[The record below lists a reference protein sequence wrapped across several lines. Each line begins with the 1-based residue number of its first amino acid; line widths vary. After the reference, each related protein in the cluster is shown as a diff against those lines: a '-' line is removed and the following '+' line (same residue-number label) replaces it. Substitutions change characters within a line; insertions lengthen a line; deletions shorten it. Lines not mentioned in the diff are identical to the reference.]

1 MAMSIMKEAWLERF
15 GGCET
20 LENTPA
26 VIAELEKRALDGVPI
41 GPHVWSEFEK
51 QCEQDEY
58 FAGTRWTEI
67 ISGVHRDAARFY
79 FREKPF
85 EGFWMLVPGEIHG
98 ARNRNFYRC
107 DDCGHRWVD
116 EYPGIPDDDC
126 NVCGNRHYQPW
137 LTEELDAD
145 GNLVATDGH
154 SNPNKE
160 HFERGYRDGLK
171 CGDSQAKKLEADEMF
186 DACGMVCHELIKA
199 SPHTARH
206 FGYAVLEEKIQQ
218 YDEELDGV
226 LKSRTYWEGV
236 LSALKDRATA
246 IDGTSQTTS

>member
-1 MAMSIMKEAWLERF
+1 MTVSMMKQEWLERF

-20 LENTPA
+20 LENTPV
-26 VIAELEKRALDGVPI
+26 VIAELEKSALDGMPS
-41 GPHVWSEFEK
+41 GSHVWSEFEK

-67 ISGVHRDAARFY
+67 ISGVRRDAARFY
-79 FREKPF
+79 LREKPF
-85 EGFWMLVPGEIHG
+85 EGFWMLVPGEIYG

-107 DDCGHRWVD
+107 DDCGHQWVD

-126 NVCGNRHYQPW
+126 NVCLNRHCQAW
-137 LTEELDAD
+137 LTEELDGE
-145 GNLVATDGH
+145 GNLVATEGH
-154 SNPNKE
+154 SGADKE
-160 HFERGYRDGLK
+160 PFERGYRDGSK
-171 CGDSQAKKLEADEMF
+171 CEDLEAKKLEADEMF
-186 DACGMVCHELIKA
+186 DACRIVWHELIKA

-206 FGYAVLEEKIQQ
+206 FGDAVLDEKIKQ
-218 YDEELDGV
+218 YHEELDGV